1 MTTWRLWQ
9 ALRTPPSKHPIFQRM
24 VSPYYDDIRWILV
37 AQNVIIQGQIWFW
50 SLIFVFDTRALI
62 LMIFSGTLYGLSW
75 SAIVSGTIAIERE
88 YRMYDLLCLSPSGTL
103 GISWAICMGCLH
115 RNRAFE
121 HVNSQE
127 SWSIRIILFIPLVIS
142 ANVLL
147 GRAISTPG
155 SITAIW
161 LAAFLVVFYL
171 DHVQSII
178 FGILF
183 GVLAPHYAS
192 NRFDSRLWAC
202 TGFFL
207 VQCSSYLV
215 LLLTSAF
222 LVPTIY
228 KILGVSGTYSEIS
241 LPILSV
247 AVFYY
252 FREVIMARLWRLLTQ
267 QLNAAP
273 TELDLMFQQVPS

>member
-9 ALRTPPSKHPIFQRM
+9 ALRSPPSEHPIFQRM
-24 VSPYYDDIRWILV
+24 VSPYYDDIRWVLV
-37 AQNVIIQGQIWFW
+37 AQNVLIQGQIWFW

-62 LMIFSGTLYGLSW
+62 LMILSGTLYGMIW
-75 SAIVSGTIAIERE
+75 SIIVSGTIAIERE

-103 GISWAICMGCLH
+103 GVSWAICMGCLH
-115 RNRAFE
+115 RNRVFE

-142 ANVLL
+142 ANVLF
-147 GRAISTPG
+147 GRMFSNPG

-161 LAAFLVVFYL
+161 LAAFLAVFYL

-178 FGILF
+178 FGSLF

-202 TGFFL
+202 TGFLL
-207 VQCSSYLV
+207 VQCSSYLI
-215 LLLTSAF
+215 LFATSAF
-222 LVPTIY
+222 FLPALY
-228 KILGVSGTYSEIS
+228 KALGISGWSAEIS
-241 LPILSV
+241 LPLLSV
-247 AVFYY
+247 AAFY
-252 FREVIMARLWRLLTQ
+252 FLREVIMARLWHLVTE

-273 TELDLMFQQVPS
+273 VELDVMFQQVPS

>member
-1 MTTWRLWQ
+1 MTTWRLWH
-9 ALRTPPSKHPIFQRM
+9 ALRSPPSEHPIFQRM
-24 VSPYYDDIRWILV
+24 VSPYYDDIQWVMV
-37 AQNVIIQGQIWFW
+37 AQNVLIQGQIWFW

-62 LMIFSGTLYGLSW
+62 LMILSGTLYGMIW
-75 SAIVSGTIAIERE
+75 SIIVSGTIAIERE
-88 YRMYDLLCLSPSGTL
+88 YRMYDLLCLSPSGKL

-115 RNRAFE
+115 RNRTFE

-147 GRAISTPG
+147 GRMFSNPG

-161 LAAFLVVFYL
+161 LVAFLIVFYL

-178 FGILF
+178 FGSLL

-202 TGFFL
+202 TGFLL
-207 VQCSSYLV
+207 VQCSSYLALFV
-215 LLLTSAF
+215 TSAF
-222 LVPTIY
+222 LLPTLY
-228 KILGVSGTYSEIS
+228 KAVGIGGWYADIS

-247 AVFYY
+247 AAFY
-252 FREVIMARLWRLLTQ
+252 FLREVIMARLWHLLIE

-273 TELDLMFQQVPS
+273 IDLDLMFEQAAS